1 MQLILIAFIL
11 GTIVVAALF
20 AAAIFGFVL
29 LNIVPLAI
37 AILGG
42 MAFSAWVGGGVPTAG
57 TTAIVALVLFLMFR
71 SRKRRRNRRV
81 RRDYDVEATASETSR
96 PATPK
101 PEVAAAPSSDPLLET
116 AFAALAENADW
127 ARSRIAV
134 AHESCRLFLR
144 LADRQPFDNEA
155 GDLAIRIR
163 KRIPEHVAECIDSCE
178 AATASER
185 RIILD
190 EAVFTLE
197 KVGAEADRHRTRLM
211 GPASAAMDVQ
221 RQHLTRRSESG
232 PFSSE

>member
-1 MQLILIAFIL
+1 MQLVLIAFIV
-11 GTIVVAALF
+11 GTLVVAGLF

-42 MAFSAWVGGGVPTAG
+42 LALSAFVGGGPSAG
-57 TTAIVALVLFLMFR
+57 TTTIAALVIFLALR
-71 SRKRRRNRRV
+71 SRSRRQRRHVRRNF
-81 RRDYDVEATASETSR
+81 DVEATATETPSPQSKPR
-96 PATPK
+96 SAAT
-101 PEVAAAPSSDPLLET
+101 ASTDPLLDT

-134 AHESCRLFLR
+134 AQESCRLFLR
-144 LADRQPFDNEA
+144 LADRQPFDTEA
-155 GDLAIRIR
+155 GDLAVRIR
-163 KRIPEHVAECIDSCE
+163 KRIPEHVAECIESCE

-185 RIILD
+185 RVILD

-211 GPASAAMDVQ
+211 GPASEAMNVQ
-221 RQHLTRRSESG
+221 RQHLTRRSEAG
-232 PFSSE
+232 PFDAG